1 MQTVTITSR
10 PEMDKIIAS
19 CQVCYLGMSDQ
30 DGLPYVLPFNFG
42 YDGEYIWLHSGPTGK
57 KMEILKNRPDVC
69 LAFSTDHEL
78 YHQHEQVACS
88 YGMKYKSVLVFGK
101 VEWIEPAEKKIEG
114 LNIIMKNYAN
124 REFSYSKPS
133 VDNVAVFR
141 VKPEN
146 MTAKK
151 RGL

>member
-19 CQVCYLGMSDQ
+19 CQVCYLGMSDK
-30 DGLPYVLPFNFG
+30 DGRPYVLPFNFG
-42 YDGEYIWLHSGPTGK
+42 YDGEYVWLHSGPTGK
-57 KMEILKNRPDVC
+57 KVDLLKNNPDVC
-69 LAFSTDHEL
+69 IAFSTDHEL

-88 YGMKYKSVLVFGK
+88 YGMKYKSVLVFGQ
-101 VEWIEPAEKKIEG
+101 VEWIESAERKIEG
-114 LNIIMKNYAN
+114 LNIIMKNYAK